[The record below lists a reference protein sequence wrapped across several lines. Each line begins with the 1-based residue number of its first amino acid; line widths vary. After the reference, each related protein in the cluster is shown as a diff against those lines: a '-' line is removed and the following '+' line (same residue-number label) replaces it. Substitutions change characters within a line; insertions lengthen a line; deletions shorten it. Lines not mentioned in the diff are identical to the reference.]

1 MDSITML
8 LPPAPDNGGSLVVC
22 SSLDS
27 QRVLFTGERGKLL
40 IVGRSHAP
48 PPFGICDWVCV
59 FSILCGLL
67 GVTGIRFY
75 HVIKPILNVFKLK
88 ALLNVCSKCS

>member
-1 MDSITML
+1 MPCCVATVLFRLNTQLPWSSEVVDSITML

-40 IVGRSHAP
+40 DSG
-48 PPFGICDWVCV
+48 G
-59 FSILCGLL
+59 
-67 GVTGIRFY
+67 GVT
-75 HVIKPILNVFKLK
+75 
-88 ALLNVCSKCS
+88 LLLRLEYAIGCACSRYCADC